1 LRFAVLTGGGDS
13 SGINDFLYF
22 LAQRLE
28 REGHS
33 LIGFRRSWLGLVNN
47 DAIEL
52 DRKTLAQHRF
62 TAGTLLGTE
71 RKNPIK
77 DGQMDQVLR
86 SLEDRKVDVLIAMGG
101 DDTLGVAGH
110 LSELGFTV
118 VGVAQ
123 TIDDD
128 VVGTDRT
135 LGYYTAIYQGVR
147 AVNSMVN
154 SNVAHDRDMIV
165 EIMGRDAGWLALGV
179 AINTPA
185 CACMCPEGE
194 MTLDEMIER
203 MQEYRRINGK
213 AALAIVS
220 EGIQLEGVDRGE
232 LQRDAFG
239 NVAYE
244 GVSHIVGD
252 LYKKATGRS
261 PRVQVMGYLL
271 RGGAPV
277 PQDVELAAFYANH
290 AIDLALAG
298 QTGRLA
304 ALQNGKPAAVPL
316 SEVVG
321 RKKLIDLAELREK
334 LKLLA

>member
-1 LRFAVLTGGGDS
+1 LKFAVLTGGGDS

-47 DAIEL
+47 DAVEL
-52 DRKTLAQHRF
+52 GRKCLAQHRF
-62 TAGTLLGTE
+62 TPGTILGTE

-77 DGQMDQVLR
+77 DGEMDKVLA
-86 SLEDRKVDVLIAMGG
+86 SLEDREVDVLIAMGG
-101 DDTLGVAGH
+101 DDTLGVANH
-110 LSELGFTV
+110 LAGMGFTV

-128 VVGTDRT
+128 VQGTDRS

-179 AINTPA
+179 AVNTPA
-185 CACMCPEGE
+185 CACMCPEGA
-194 MTLDEMIER
+194 
-203 MQEYRRINGK
+203 

-220 EGIQLEGVDRGE
+220 EGIQLEGVERAG

-239 NVAYE
+239 NIAYA

-252 LYKKATGRS
+252 LYKQRTGRN
-261 PRVQVMGYLL
+261 PRVQVMGYML
-271 RGGAPV
+271 RGGTPV
-277 PQDVELAAFYANH
+277 PQDVELAAFYANY
-290 AIDLALAG
+290 AVDLALAG

-304 ALQNGKPAAVPL
+304 GLQNGKPTAVPL

-321 RKKLIDLAELREK
+321 QKKLLDLAELKEK
-334 LKLLA
+334 LALLA